1 MQQAMADRD
10 HEAARAHAKNL
21 KEWLGKG
28 GFLPQGVGKHEADER
43 VAMVLRWTA
52 YLDGQEMAR

>member
-1 MQQAMADRD
+1 MADRD